1 MKKSTEYLLE
11 ALEKVAG
18 KNDKE
23 KAATMKIA
31 QSTLSQY
38 KTGERTMDD
47 FACIMVA
54 KTLGIDPMKIIA
66 AAQEEREKNEER
78 RGIWRDFREAREREK
93 GRAIV
98 PMMAALTGLMM
109 MAMVTIPHL
118 SEAAEFYK
126 TSHYANYCKSLRQG
140 QSAGQTMFLLWSY
153 MASHPPGWPLP

>member
-11 ALEKVAG
+11 ALEKVTG

-47 FACIMVA
+47 FACIIVA

-78 RGIWRDFREAREREK
+78 RGIWRDFRVAREREK

-98 PMMAALTGLMM
+98 PMMAAITGLMIV
-109 MAMVTIPHL
+109 AMVTIPHL
-118 SEAAEFYK
+118 SEATGFYK
-126 TSHYANYCKSLRQG
+126 TSHYANLNIEHHNQPY
-140 QSAGQTMFLLWSY
+140 
-153 MASHPPGWPLP
+153 

>member
-1 MKKSTEYLLE
+1 MKKSTDYLLE

-54 KTLGIDPMKIIA
+54 KTLGIDPMRIIA

-78 RGIWRDFREAREREK
+78 RGIWRDFRVAREREK
-93 GRAIV
+93 GQAFV
-98 PMMAALTGLMM
+98 PELVMMSGLMI
-109 MAMVTIPHL
+109 MVLMTI
-118 SEAAEFYK
+118 
-126 TSHYANYCKSLRQG
+126 
-140 QSAGQTMFLLWSY
+140 
-153 MASHPPGWPLP
+153 ASHIEWAVVLHTMKLCELRKRLRKLVLRTNTMLSPCNTFAMQNA